1 MVYTDVVLSPDET
14 SEFDTVV
21 IDLTGQY
28 FIPTFV
34 IQGFR
39 VKWRE
44 KADGSFTK
52 MALSEVFT
60 RVKKVNKGSILVSDD
75 NLTFCDIPWFATY
88 DSKKNEMTCY
98 YFRPDDENRHVV
110 FHTFQDEYVEVSF
123 KPMRHLP
130 DGEGGIEVRLID
142 GLDLRYMMAKTV
154 SLCQKKVLSVSCKR

>member
-1 MVYTDVVLSPDET
+1 MVYTDVVLNPAET
-14 SEFDTVV
+14 SEVDTVV

-34 IQGFR
+34 IQGFK

-44 KADGSFTK
+44 KAEGSFTK
-52 MALSEVFT
+52 LALSEVFT
-60 RVKKVNKGSILVSDD
+60 RVKRENEGGIVVSDR
-75 NLTFCDIPWFATY
+75 NMTFYDIPWFATY

-123 KPMRHLP
+123 KPMRHHP
-130 DGEGGIEVRLID
+130 DGHGGVDVTFVD
-142 GLDLRYMMAKTV
+142 GLDLRYMLAKTV